1 MPVPRVRRH
10 RTALRVATYNI
21 LVGGDGRHELIR
33 NVLSRIDADVIALQ
47 EVCDL
52 DFLRALGTHLGMDV
66 MAGEPSAPPPSC
78 HVAFLSR
85 LPIRAW
91 RNRQH
96 RGRMLRSHLHCEV
109 ETGGRR
115 VPVITLHNVH
125 LAARFGERA
134 KGEARRMRELS
145 AVLDGVAGEAAGPH
159 ALLGDFNALSPGDT
173 VAATLFFRR
182 MNELRRAGLLV
193 PQENGYVAPVAHD
206 GQNSA
211 ELDAAWHAAGVDPR
225 LQAGIPVL
233 PRVVWPLTAGLPVS
247 SNVDRFLG
255 RFIERWTVER
265 LLRLGYVDCF
275 RRVHPRALGRTSATW
290 LPAARVDYVFA
301 SPDLAAHLTGCEVVG
316 GRRWADPEVATA
328 SDHFPVAADFAV

>member
-1 MPVPRVRRH
+1 LTRARTRRPR
-10 RTALRVATYNI
+10 TTLRVVTYNI
-21 LVGGDGRHELIR
+21 LVGGTGRHSLIR
-33 NVLSRIDADVIALQ
+33 DVLERVDADVIALQ

-52 DFLRALGTHLGMDV
+52 NFLASLADTFGMTALP
-66 MAGEPSAPPPSC
+66 GEPSAPAPSC

-109 ETGGRR
+109 ETGGRD
-115 VPVITLHNVH
+115 VPVVALHNVH

-134 KGEARRMRELS
+134 KGEARRMRELR
-145 AVLDGVAGEAAGPH
+145 AVLDGVSSEAQLPH
-159 ALLGDFNALSPGDT
+159 VLLGDFNALSPGDS
-173 VAATLFFRR
+173 VAATRFFRR

-193 PQENGYVAPVAHD
+193 PQDNGYLAPVRRAGRD
-206 GQNSA
+206 GG
-211 ELDAAWHAAGVDPR
+211 ELDAAWRAAGFDPR
-225 LQAGIPVL
+225 LQDGIPVL
-233 PRVVWPLTAGLPVS
+233 PRVVWPLTSGLPVS
-247 SNVDRFLG
+247 TGVDRFLG

-275 RRVHPRALGRTSATW
+275 RRMHPRALGRTSATW

-301 SPDLAAHLTGCEVVG
+301 SSGLGDAVVECDVVG
-316 GRRWADPEVATA
+316 GRRWPDPDVTSA
-328 SDHFPVAADFAV
+328 SDHFPVVAEFSV